1 MVSYVEP
8 RLGSTFFNCRLEV
21 APDLRAGLILPD
33 YLDEAA
39 ARLLKNFLK
48 RLGDFGLGTASLCFD
63 EEAGLRL
70 LRRDLGWPSD
80 SLGFQFLGFEF
91 RSSPSS
97 DPFLF
102 PDRRFDDRLEAER
115 FFGLL
120 PEGVFFG

>member
-21 APDLRAGLILPD
+21 APDLRAGLILLD
-33 YLDEAA
+33 YLDEAV

-48 RLGDFGLGTASLCFD
+48 RFGGFEATSDSLFLD
-63 EEAGLRL
+63 GAGLRL
-70 LRRDLGWPSD
+70 LQRDLGWRSD
-80 SLGFQFLGFEF
+80 SPGFQGFEF
-91 RSSPSS
+91 EFRRSLSS

-102 PDRRFDDRLEAER
+102 PDRRFEDRLEVDR